1 MSSHLG
7 LAGNLSL
14 MITVFFNQV
23 GFINGLLGLQDNV
36 ESADSIYRSRAGRIL
51 RVTKK
56 SFKPKVVFLRWD
68 HSEVPYAS
76 ESFCY

>member
-14 MITVFFNQV
+14 MITVFFNQA

-36 ESADSIYRSRAGRIL
+36 ENADSNYRSRAGRIL
-51 RVTKK
+51 NKEE
-56 SFKPKVVFLRWD
+56 F
-68 HSEVPYAS
+68 
-76 ESFCY
+76 